1 MRTAKEAIEHTIDPA
16 WKGIPIEIN

>member
-16 WKGIPIEIN
+16 WKGKPIEIH